1 MLSQRTPALA
11 MKNPHHQD
19 LRVAF
24 DASPALIFRLR
35 REAGS
40 SPMSAESS
48 DTPRPLGE
56 ISQAPAAFDQFMD
69 RNQNKLIALAVVI
82 AIAAA
87 VVIVWRGFKQ
97 SHEHTAGAAL
107 TQADDQAALQKLIKE
122 YPKTAA
128 GGSARV
134 LLAEKQWEE
143 GQQDASIATLKEF
156 LSENPEHPALAT
168 AQASLGS
175 KLASQGKAEEASKI
189 FEQLAAN
196 EKARNLA
203 PFALLSLGDL
213 AKAAGDA
220 TKAEGFYQRAQNEF
234 PDSTFANTA
243 TRRLTLLKAK
253 PPVEIEA
260 PPAPPEAPAPAAP
273 ENLIPGLNLAPAAPE
288 AAPAPTPSAPATPAP
303 APEAPAPAPAEPTPA
318 PAPAPAP
325 QQ

>member
-1 MLSQRTPALA
+1 
-11 MKNPHHQD
+11 
-19 LRVAF
+19 
-24 DASPALIFRLR
+24 
-35 REAGS
+35 
-40 SPMSAESS
+40 MSADSS
-48 DTPRPLGE
+48 SATPRPLGE

-69 RNQNKLIALAVVI
+69 RNQKKLIVLAVLI

-87 VVIVWRGFKQ
+87 VAIVWRGLQQ
-97 SHEHTAGAAL
+97 SHEHTAGSAL
-107 TQADDQAALQKLIKE
+107 TQADDQASLQKLIKE

-128 GGSARV
+128 AGSARV

-156 LSENPEHPALAT
+156 LSDNQEHPALAT

-175 KLASQGKAEEASKI
+175 KLASQGKTDEAATV
-189 FEQLAAN
+189 FQQLVDN

-213 AKAAGDA
+213 AKAAGD
-220 TKAEGFYQRAQNEF
+220 TSKAEGFYQRAQNEF
-234 PDSTFANTA
+234 PDSTFANNA
-243 TRRLTLLKAK
+243 SRRISLLKAK
-253 PPVEIEA
+253 APVEIDA

-288 AAPAPTPSAPATPAP
+288 SAPAPVAPAP
-303 APEAPAPAPAEPTPA
+303 APEAPAPAPAPVEPA